1 MADNL
6 DWLDE
11 LIAND
16 KPAEKASGNLV
27 EKAANKNIK
36 IEHKAGT
43 DEVTLPA
50 VEVTASKD
58 DDDSQLGWLDELIA
72 NDTKVQQTKD
82 IAKPAEVNLNGETEA
97 PPPPGGY
104 VDSSGKA
111 NPETWDAYYARK
123 KNSEP
128 ESKEEEGA
136 LNFIAKHSKKVL
148 KAAEEAVKDVVS
160 GNALAQQAQTALD
173 LFNAKVGYPLATIFE
188 NFANSVGLTDSDFYK
203 KDLENVMKRLDKV
216 DKSLG
221 VVGNNKYFEVN
232 TKTAMNAIDLLIPV
246 MKSKAAAAAV
256 EGFSNILRG
265 ITDRAGENAKQTDE
279 TKKKD
284 ILTTGDVAKDA
295 AIGAV
300 IGVAASKIGDWL
312 GAHGNPDIDP
322 KVLQFFIRKGYTEQQ
337 ARSAMASIPYEQQAY
352 RAAMMTEEAGQGVL
366 GRAMRQSDDMAN
378 TGLLKAKHR
387 AQDVYKVADTENVEA
402 IEQVAKDNFS
412 RMKETIKD
420 KNIQVDTADIFKGV
434 DIQTTD
440 VQLLS
445 NVEKQLLGFKKRLA
459 DENYRNLDEVLTF
472 RETLNK
478 LSDTATPYEKKLI
491 HQIKSNLDDV
501 VDNLDDDVYGLVK
514 QANSDYKVA
523 MQNKELS
530 QAVKSATNEHGV
542 IDYKKLK
549 ETIQEAGLNTEQAR
563 ATSELLEN
571 YAKKFGNDTMFVP
584 QKGSE
589 NWRSIMGWLGFIA
602 SEAQRRVIRWGE
614 FGNNVAMQDRIIK
627 YLKSSDTPAVTSS
640 KIVTDY
646 KMPSQVLE
654 EFNNTLEKAVVKLN
668 DLDSGMVIRNT
679 SEVNQLRGQL
689 QVARNE
695 TPKLQRKLTQVE
707 NRLRGYENQLSNI
720 NSKINKFNTIEN
732 LTTEQKKTLKNLQR
746 SKESIVAKVKDDRA
760 LRLETR
766 NSLMENTRTID
777 ILDDL

>member
-16 KPAEKASGNLV
+16 KPAEKATDKNT
-27 EKAANKNIK
+27 NIK
-36 IEHKAGT
+36 LEHKVGT

-50 VEVTASKD
+50 VEVTAPKD
-58 DDDSQLGWLDELIA
+58 DGRDNDQLGWLDDLIA
-72 NDTKVQQTKD
+72 NDTKVQKT
-82 IAKPAEVNLNGETEA
+82 PETSSTPTEVNLNGETEA

-148 KAAEEAVKDVVS
+148 KAAEEAVMDVVS
-160 GNALAQQAQTALD
+160 GNALAGQVQTALD
-173 LFNAKVGYPLATIFE
+173 LVNAKVAYPLAIMFE
-188 NFANSVGLTDSDFYK
+188 DFAKSVGLTDSDFYK

-221 VVGNNKYFEVN
+221 VVGHNKYFEVN
-232 TKTAMNAIDLLIPV
+232 TKTALNAVDLLVPV

-300 IGVAASKIGDWL
+300 MGVAASKIGDWL
-312 GAHGNPDIDP
+312 GAHGHPDIDP
-322 KVLQFFIRKGYTEQQ
+322 KVLKFFIRKGYTEQQ
-337 ARSAMASIPYEQQAY
+337 ARSAMSGIPYESQAY

-366 GRAMRQSDDMAN
+366 GRAMAQSDDMAN
-378 TGLLKAKHR
+378 KGLLKAKHR

-402 IEQVAKDNFS
+402 MEQVAKDNFS
-412 RMKETIKD
+412 RMKETVKD
-420 KNIQVDTADIFKGV
+420 KNIPVDTTDIFKGI

-440 VQLLS
+440 IQLLS
-445 NVEKQLLGFKKRLA
+445 NVEKQLLSFKQRLA
-459 DENYRNLDEVLTF
+459 NDSSRNLDEVLTF

-478 LSDTATPYEKKLI
+478 LNDTATPYEKKLI
-491 HQIKSNLDDV
+491 KQVKTNLDDV
-501 VDNLDDDVYGLVK
+501 VDKLDDDVYGLVK
-514 QANSDYKVA
+514 QANNDYRVA
-523 MQNKELS
+523 MQNKELAT
-530 QAVKSATNEHGV
+530 AVKNATNEHGI

-549 ETIQEAGLNTEQAR
+549 TTIEESGISTEQAK
-563 ATSELLEN
+563 ATTELLES
-571 YAKKFGNDTMFVP
+571 YAKKFGNDKVFVP
-584 QKGSE
+584 QTGSK
-589 NWRSIMGWLGFIA
+589 NWRSVMSLLGAIS
-602 SEAQRRVIRWGE
+602 SEAQRRVIKWGE
-614 FGNNVAMQDRIIK
+614 FGNNVAMQEMIIK

-654 EFNNTLEKAVVKLN
+654 EFNNTLEKAVTKLDGLN
-668 DLDSGMVIRNT
+668 TGGVVRNST
-679 SEVNQLRGQL
+679 ELNQLRGQL

-720 NSKINKFNTIEN
+720 NSKINKFNGVD
-732 LTTEQKKTLKNLQR
+732 LTSDQKRTLKNLQR
-746 SKESIVAKVKDDRA
+746 SKESIIAKVKEDKA

-766 NSLMENTRTID
+766 NSLRENTRTID

>member
-16 KPAEKASGNLV
+16 KPAEKATDKNT
-27 EKAANKNIK
+27 NIK
-36 IEHKAGT
+36 LEHKVGT

-50 VEVTASKD
+50 VEVTAPKD
-58 DDDSQLGWLDELIA
+58 DGRDNDQLGWLDDLIA
-72 NDTKVQQTKD
+72 NDTKVQKT
-82 IAKPAEVNLNGETEA
+82 PETSSTPTEVNLNGETEA

-148 KAAEEAVKDVVS
+148 KAAEEAVMDVVS
-160 GNALAQQAQTALD
+160 GNALAGQVQTALD
-173 LFNAKVGYPLATIFE
+173 LVNAKVAYPLAIMFE
-188 NFANSVGLTDSDFYK
+188 DFAKSVGLTDSDFYK

-221 VVGNNKYFEVN
+221 VVGHNKYFEVN
-232 TKTAMNAIDLLIPV
+232 TKTALNAVDLLVPV

-300 IGVAASKIGDWL
+300 MGVAASKIGDWL
-312 GAHGNPDIDP
+312 GAHGHPDIDP
-322 KVLQFFIRKGYTEQQ
+322 KVLKFFIRKGYTEQQ
-337 ARSAMASIPYEQQAY
+337 ARSAMSGIPYESQAY

-366 GRAMRQSDDMAN
+366 GRAMAQSDDMAN
-378 TGLLKAKHR
+378 KGLLKAKHR

-402 IEQVAKDNFS
+402 MEQVAKDNFS
-412 RMKETIKD
+412 RMKETVKD
-420 KNIQVDTADIFKGV
+420 KNIPVDTTDIFKGI

-440 VQLLS
+440 IQLLS
-445 NVEKQLLGFKKRLA
+445 NVEKQLLSFKQRLA
-459 DENYRNLDEVLTF
+459 NDSSRNLDEVLTF

-478 LSDTATPYEKKLI
+478 LNDTATPYEKKLI
-491 HQIKSNLDDV
+491 KQVKTNLDDV
-501 VDNLDDDVYGLVK
+501 VDKLDDDVYGLVK
-514 QANSDYKVA
+514 QANNDYRVA
-523 MQNKELS
+523 MQNKELAT
-530 QAVKSATNEHGV
+530 AVKNATNEHGI

-549 ETIQEAGLNTEQAR
+549 TTIEESGISTEQAK
-563 ATSELLEN
+563 ATTELLES
-571 YAKKFGNDTMFVP
+571 YAKKFGNDKVFVP
-584 QKGSE
+584 QTGSK
-589 NWRSIMGWLGFIA
+589 NWRSVMSLLGAIS
-602 SEAQRRVIRWGE
+602 SEAQRRVIKWGE
-614 FGNNVAMQDRIIK
+614 FGNNVAMQEMIIK

-654 EFNNTLEKAVVKLN
+654 EFNNTLEKAVTKLDGLN
-668 DLDSGMVIRNT
+668 TGGVVRNST
-679 SEVNQLRGQL
+679 ELNQLRGQL

-720 NSKINKFNTIEN
+720 NSKINKFNGGD
-732 LTTEQKKTLKNLQR
+732 LTSDQKRTLKNLQR
-746 SKESIVAKVKDDRA
+746 SKESIIAKVKEDKA

-766 NSLMENTRTID
+766 NSLRENTRTID